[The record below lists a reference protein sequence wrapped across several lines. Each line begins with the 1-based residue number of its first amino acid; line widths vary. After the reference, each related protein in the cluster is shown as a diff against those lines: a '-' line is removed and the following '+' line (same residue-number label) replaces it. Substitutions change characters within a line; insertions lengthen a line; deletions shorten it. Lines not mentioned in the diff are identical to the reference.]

1 MMLPLQI
8 QYGEPSG
15 ASDMPNLDASLMVE
29 RMGEPGL
36 PPIIGTY
43 MRASQYVVNCFFFF
57 TIDMDD
63 HNFPLQ
69 APVFESI
76 VKLHPQAKV
85 HKHIENQHVST
96 ASHSKSPPLQPST
109 MYYPFVS
116 EEDYIITNLATRKN
130 FTADTIDAILSTHHH
145 PGSPVTL
152 KNHTV
157 LFDIIELCMWPPQY
171 GFSACFS
178 LHILMS
184 IYSVSV

>member
-8 QYGEPSG
+8 KYGEPSG

-109 MYYPFVS
+109 MYYLFVS
-116 EEDYIITNLATRKN
+116 EEDYIITNLATGRISLLIQLMQSSPHIIIQDLQSHLK
-130 FTADTIDAILSTHHH
+130 TILCYLTLLS
-145 PGSPVTL
+145 
-152 KNHTV
+152 
-157 LFDIIELCMWPPQY
+157 C
-171 GFSACFS
+171 AC
-178 LHILMS
+178 
-184 IYSVSV
+184 